1 MTNPARNGNGSK
13 AASGTGILM
22 AVAGL
27 MILLGVVFQLAELGY
42 GQFVPGESWLVSVL
56 ADQLWSV
63 VVFHANIPALH
74 VVLEYWPLALVGMGC
89 SALLAM
95 RGNAGL
101 KTFSARS
108 GSGYGQ

>member
-27 MILLGVVFQLAELGY
+27 MILLGVVIQLAELGY
-42 GQFVPGESWLVSVL
+42 GQLVPGEGWLVSLV
-56 ADQLWSV
+56 ANQLWSFV
-63 VVFHANIPALH
+63 VLHMNIPALR
-74 VVLEYWPLALVGMGC
+74 VALEYWPLVLVGLGC

-101 KTFSARS
+101 RTSSARS
-108 GSGYGQ
+108 RSSYGQ